1 MCGIGGFSLSK
12 DSNIHPRQLANS
24 LLTCLEDRGGMA
36 SGFAFQDEDRNGYYK
51 APVAGSQLSL
61 KTMPKDTKNV
71 IVHTRLATHGSTK
84 DNRNNHPVISPGGNV
99 ALVHNGVIY
108 NHEAVRLNLDS
119 AIDFEVDTAVIPA
132 LIESDDTL
140 KRLTELD
147 GDAAIAW
154 FDARSRGTLNIA
166 RLEHSPL
173 VIAQVE
179 DGSLIFASTE
189 DLLWRVLIQLDLTPT
204 YMETSKEYEYFQV
217 RNGVISVWQELTR
230 PAVSSRTWDYS
241 YYRKQT
247 AGGKSDARTE
257 SIYGYDGYAEWYGGS
272 SAYGA
277 DWDDEDI
284 AEWESYNGVPSS
296 KQMNDDYSV
305 EIEPDDVD
313 PIMLYIKTRE
323 SHRQKDDVV
332 YYFLDEYDL
341 FKNDIWYV
349 KATGDE
355 RELLDYGRSD
365 YHTAELL
372 SYMHDPAFEKE
383 DTKKLRLA

>member
-12 DSNIHPRQLANS
+12 DSNIHPRQLANA

-36 SGFAFQDEDRNGYYK
+36 SGFAYQDEDKNGYFK
-51 APVAGSQLSL
+51 APVGGSQLSL
-61 KTMPKDTKNV
+61 KLMPKDTRNA
-71 IVHTRLATHGSTK
+71 IVHTRLATHGSIQ

-108 NHEAVRLNLDS
+108 NHESVRMKLDS
-119 AIDFEVDTAVIPA
+119 PIEFEVDTAVIPA

-140 KRLTELD
+140 NRLTELD

-154 FDARSRGTLNIA
+154 FDSRTRGTLNIA

-189 DLLWRVLIQLDLTPT
+189 ELLWRVLIQLELMPT
-204 YMETSKEYEYFQV
+204 YMETAKEYEYYQV

-230 PAVSSRTWDYS
+230 PTHSTRAWDYS

-247 AGGKSDARTE
+247 AGGKSDSRSE
-257 SIYGYDGYAEWYGGS
+257 SIYGYDGYDGYDEWFGG
-272 SAYGA
+272 YPL
-277 DWDDEDI
+277 DLDDEED
-284 AEWESYNGVPSS
+284 EWLMYNGVPS
-296 KQMNDDYSV
+296 KVIDEPPVN
-305 EIEPDDVD
+305 IEPDDID

-323 SHRQKDDVV
+323 SHRQKDDIV

-341 FKNDIWYV
+341 FKNDIWFV
-349 KATGDE
+349 RATGDE

-372 SYMHDPAFEKE
+372 SYMYDPAFEKE
-383 DTKKLRLA
+383 DVKKLKLA

>member
-12 DSNIHPRQLANS
+12 DSNIHPRQLANA

-36 SGFAFQDEDRNGYYK
+36 SGFAYQDEDKKGLYK
-51 APVAGSQLSL
+51 AAVAGSQLSL
-61 KTMPKDTKNV
+61 KTMPKNVKNV
-71 IVHTRLATHGSTK
+71 IVHTRLATHGSTQ
-84 DNRNNHPVISPGGNV
+84 DNRNNHPVISPNGDV

-108 NHEAVRLNLDS
+108 NHEQVRMKLDS
-119 AIDFEVDTAVIPA
+119 PIDFEVDTAVIPA
-132 LIESDDTL
+132 LIESDETL
-140 KRLTELD
+140 NRLTELD

-154 FDARSRGTLNIA
+154 FDIRSKGTLNIA

-189 DLLWRVLIQLDLTPT
+189 PLLWRVLIQLNLMPT
-204 YMETSKEYEYFQV
+204 YMETSKEYEYYQV

-230 PAVSSRTWDYS
+230 PANSSRTWDYS

-247 AGGKSDARTE
+247 AGGKSDARSE
-257 SIYGYDGYAEWYGGS
+257 SIYGYGYD
-272 SAYGA
+272 AYGD
-277 DWDDEDI
+277 DWDEDDI
-284 AEWESYNGVPSS
+284 AEWQSYNESYDVIP
-296 KQMNDDYSV
+296 KKDIDDPDV
-305 EIEPDDVD
+305 DIRPDDID
-313 PIMLYIKTRE
+313 PIMLYIRSRE
-323 SHRQKDDVV
+323 ATRQKDDVV
-332 YYFLDEYDL
+332 YYFLDEYEL

-365 YHTAELL
+365 YHSAAHL
-372 SYMHDPAFEKE
+372 SYMNNPQFEKE
-383 DTKKLRLA
+383 DVKKLNLA